1 MISVLTPTHGIN
13 VVLDQR
19 QLSSRVPLV
28 LFVFKVWV
36 PYPANAISA
45 TGPKSNPNTNHCLEL
60 WPFNLATSSA
70 QTEQANAM
78 ATIQIQ

>member
-1 MISVLTPTHGIN
+1 MQSV
-13 VVLDQR
+13 R
-19 QLSSRVPLV
+19 
-28 LFVFKVWV
+28 
-36 PYPANAISA
+36 

-60 WPFNLATSSA
+60 WPFNLAISSA